1 MGKKSME
8 TNTKEELATLK
19 DDAVAG
25 MKEFGGKV
33 NQSAENIKK
42 FNTTFMEDGAAH
54 FSRKFDTLK
63 SDAIEKAND
72 AVKTIGKDVD
82 HGLNQYNKKVQELA
96 ESLPGN
102 FVKNSTRYPWVTISL
117 TLAVGFMLG
126 FLLKPAR

>member
-1 MGKKSME
+1 MHKKSIE
-8 TNTKEELATLK
+8 TNTKEELEDLK

-25 MKEFGGKV
+25 MKDFGDKV
-33 NQSAENIKK
+33 NQTAENMKK
-42 FNTTFMEDGAAH
+42 YNTTFMEDGAVQ
-54 FSRKFDTLK
+54 FSRKFDNLK

-82 HGLNQYNKKVQELA
+82 HGLMQYNNKVQELA

-102 FVKNSTRYPWVTISL
+102 FIKNSARYPWVTISL
-117 TLAVGFMLG
+117 TLVVGFMLG